1 MDKHTYY
8 VGAKPA
14 IERAMRRFERSR
26 VWLDVEIDSLTRA
39 FKPIRLK
46 GPVPNATEENGSPIC
61 DWPVAGMPA
70 AAVGVR
76 EFRSLVRKAV
86 RSYGVKRGGETGDA
100 LCRLG
105 LRDGAEKPTDV
116 FRRCRR
122 ASGEA

>member
-26 VWLDVEIDSLTRA
+26 VSLDVQIDPLTRS
-39 FKPIRLK
+39 FRTIRLRGSVPDAADGD
-46 GPVPNATEENGSPIC
+46 GPNIR
-61 DWPVAGMPA
+61 DWPVAGMPTT
-70 AAVGVR
+70 AVGVR
-76 EFRSLVRKAV
+76 AFRSLVRRSV
-86 RSYGVKRGGETGDA
+86 RSYGANRAAKAGDA

-105 LRDGAEKPTDV
+105 LRDGAEMPTDV
-116 FRRCRR
+116 FRRCPC